1 MPTKF
6 DQQTVFSWAV
16 VATLIGAAVTF
27 GIMHQKVETQAKDIH
42 EIKEDI
48 KNISYQVQGV
58 EELKMLIRDKYA
70 RASCEVDLHN

>member
-27 GIMHQKVETQAKDIH
+27 GIMHQKSGNT
-42 EIKEDI
+42 
-48 KNISYQVQGV
+48 S
-58 EELKMLIRDKYA
+58 
-70 RASCEVDLHN
+70 